1 MNKKI
6 SLARSLAFLLIAVT
20 LTFTVTMSVSWRM
33 YNKAIES
40 IADTQETY
48 AKLSEV
54 DQLVKQNFLFE
65 ISQTDLSDSLIEGY
79 IDGLGDPYAQYYS
92 SQEVQA
98 HTDSYNGNS
107 VGLGVSYVFHP
118 DNGYPYITVVHAD
131 SSAKDAG
138 VQVGD
143 QIVSIDGKDLL
154 TDEGK
159 SILST
164 VSEQKNKVFQL
175 SVLRDKRTMDF
186 YLESTDYT
194 MTSVLFDTIDDVG
207 IIRILSFNTASVEQ
221 FKTAIASLQ
230 GSNVAG
236 IVLDVRHNSGGS
248 VAAARDMLDI
258 LLPEGTLYT
267 AKYSDGSTEKF
278 TSDANSVDLPMAVLI
293 DKHTAS
299 AAELFAGVIK
309 DFYVG
314 PLIGEQTY
322 GKGIMQRT
330 FSLSDGSEIQITTAY
345 LLTPLGHQYHG
356 IGILPST
363 EVILNDVAKSRFYLL
378 TYTEDAQLQEAVNLL
393 TNKTVEENVSS
404 SVSSSEDSSTDS
416 STDSSAVSSQP
427 LTTSS
432 DASSSADSSAASTSS
447 TTATQ

>member
-6 SLARSLAFLLIAVT
+6 SLASSLAFLLIAVT

-40 IADTQETY
+40 RADTQETY

-65 ISQTDLSDSLIEGY
+65 ISQSDLTDSLIEGY
-79 IDGLGDPYAQYYS
+79 INGLGDPYAQYYS
-92 SQEVQA
+92 TEQVQA
-98 HTDSYNGNS
+98 HTDSYNGDS
-107 VGLGVSYVFHP
+107 VGLGVSYVSHP
-118 DNGYPYITVVHAD
+118 DTGYPYITVVHAD

-154 TDEGK
+154 SEEGK
-159 SILST
+159 ALLST
-164 VSEQKNKVFQL
+164 VSKQKGKVFQV
-175 SVLRDKRTMDF
+175 SILRDKRTMDF

-194 MTSVLFDTIDDVG
+194 VTSVLFDTIDDVG
-207 IIRILSFNTASVEQ
+207 VIRILSFNTASVNQ
-221 FKTAIASLQ
+221 FKTAVASLQ
-230 GSNVAG
+230 SSNVAG

-267 AKYSDGSTEKF
+267 AKYADGSTEKF
-278 TSDANSVDLPMAVLI
+278 TSDENAVDLPMVVLI
-293 DKHTAS
+293 DEHTAS
-299 AAELFAGVIK
+299 AAELFAGVVK
-309 DFYVG
+309 DFFVG

-330 FSLSDGSEIQITTAY
+330 FSLSDGSELQITTAY
-345 LLTPLGHQYHG
+345 LITPLGHQYHG
-356 IGILPST
+356 TGILPST
-363 EVILNDVAKSRFYLL
+363 EVILNDVAKSRFHLL
-378 TYTEDAQLQEAVNLL
+378 SYTEDVQLQEGVKLL
-393 TNKTVEENVSS
+393 TNKQTQEPESSS
-404 SVSSSEDSSTDS
+404 SVSSSASSATS
-416 STDSSAVSSQP
+416 SNQSSAVSSAV
-427 LTTSS
+427 SS
-432 DASSSADSSAASTSS
+432 TVSSTVSSETSSAAK
-447 TTATQ
+447 